1 MTIRVDDAPILSDA
15 PRLGGVIQRLRSGN
29 EPELSGARAHIVVL
43 DDYEAETGLL
53 KTLLELMGYRITSIA
68 NGNLALPVLMEMRPA
83 LFITDIQHPGMDTA
97 SICKYIRADPGLSD
111 LPIILYTACPFEE
124 CEPLIMALNL
134 AHMFKPVALEDML
147 KLIARAIGRK
157 Q

>member
-1 MTIRVDDAPILSDA
+1 MTVHIDNAPW
-15 PRLGGVIQRLRSGN
+15 LGGAYHRMRSGN
-29 EPELSGARAHIVVL
+29 EPELSGARPHIVIL

-68 NGNLALPVLMEMRPA
+68 NGDRALGVLLEMHPD

-97 SICKYIRADPGLSD
+97 SICQQVRSEPALAF

-124 CEPLIMALNL
+124 CEPLIVGLNL

-147 KLIARAIGRK
+147 KLIARAIGRL